1 MLKKWLKYTFLIL
14 TFLIVAMYFTKPS
27 SEKVIQNVST
37 QVPANSRIELYSE
50 RDYFL
55 FNSIQIEVQEPGNMF
70 VTSNSYILTY
80 MGVLG
85 QTIDLSEQF
94 K

>member
-1 MLKKWLKYTFLIL
+1 MLKKWLKYTLLIL
-14 TFLIVAMYFTKPS
+14 TLLILVMYFTKPS
-27 SEKVIQNVST
+27 SEKVIQNVSA

-50 RDYFL
+50 RDYYL
-55 FNSIQIEVQEPGNMF
+55 FNAIQIKVQEPGNMF

-80 MGVLG
+80 MGVFG
-85 QTIDLSEQF
+85 QIIDLSKQF